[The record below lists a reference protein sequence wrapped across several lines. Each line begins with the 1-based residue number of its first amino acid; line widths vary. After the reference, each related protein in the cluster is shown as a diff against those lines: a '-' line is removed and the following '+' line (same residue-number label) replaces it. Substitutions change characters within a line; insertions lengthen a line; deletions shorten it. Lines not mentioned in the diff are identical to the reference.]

1 MCGRFT
7 LVKEIE
13 EIEERF
19 DAKFSQ
25 NSYSKNY
32 NAAPSNFLPVI
43 TGEISDQIQFFQ
55 WGLVPSWS
63 KSTQIAYKTI
73 NAIKETITEKPTF
86 KNAFA
91 SKHCLVLAD
100 GYYEWKTEGK
110 DKIPYRIT
118 VNNGE
123 AFAFAGIW
131 ETWESVS
138 TKIPLYSFSIITIP
152 ALPEISHLHE
162 RMPVILSAESEKEW
176 LNSKN
181 EEDSLELLKAPEINQ
196 IQYYSVSKKVNKVFN
211 NSPELIEPYNHPI
224 QGSLF

>member
-7 LVKEIE
+7 LVKTEE

-19 DAKFSQ
+19 EAKFNQ
-25 NSYSKNY
+25 KSYAKNY
-32 NAAPSNFLPVI
+32 NAAPSNLLPVI
-43 TGEISDQIQFFQ
+43 TGEAPDQIQFFQ
-55 WGLVPSWS
+55 WGLVPTWS

-73 NAIKETITEKPTF
+73 NARKETITEKPAF

-100 GYYEWKTEGK
+100 SYYEWKTEGK

-118 VNNGE
+118 VNNGDT
-123 AFAFAGIW
+123 FAFAGIW
-131 ETWESVS
+131 EVWESVS

-162 RMPVILSAESEKEW
+162 RMPVILSAKSEKAW
-176 LNSKN
+176 LNSNKN
-181 EEDSLELLKAPEINQ
+181 EKNSMELLKAPELTLH
-196 IQYYSVSKKVNKVFN
+196 YYSVSKKVNKVFN
-211 NSPELIEPYNHPI
+211 NSPELIEPYNYPI